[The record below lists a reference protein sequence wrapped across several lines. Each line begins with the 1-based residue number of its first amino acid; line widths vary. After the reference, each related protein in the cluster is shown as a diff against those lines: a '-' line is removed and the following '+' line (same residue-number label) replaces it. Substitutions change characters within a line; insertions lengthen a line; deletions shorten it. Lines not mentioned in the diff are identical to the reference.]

1 MELKFKQLPFT
12 PEQGQVIYIE
22 SEYNE
27 KLNKFI
33 RNHYESLKSDFAEK
47 GLRFCYLPLLAEETI
62 RYNAPYV
69 GRERLK
75 QLASQVP
82 SLSKF
87 AIGADNIEPSLAFA
101 INLPVTDESGNI
113 ILQCVP
119 IRTKWYMPTTLTF
132 QNLINEI
139 KSIQKVQYDRY
150 IKVDR
155 IRKAKDA
162 LDAKKEEEKRAKW
175 IAEMNL
181 FRQKEQKH
189 PEEAKDNTEDVRFSI
204 SISPGSLDADDTFDE
219 ESLELIESIRKKIE
233 ALRNKG
239 VNTMILHS
247 LIDEGEKISRLK
259 ITKDYRIFLTDYNN
273 KEIKMTPLPKAVF
286 FLFLR
291 HPEGIAFKCLMD
303 YSKELERIYKRLND
317 GELDSSQYQSI
328 YRIADPFDNSI
339 NEKCARIREAFV
351 SCIDERL
358 AKNYF
363 VTGMRGEPKRITLD
377 RSMVIWE

>member
-22 SEYNE
+22 SEYNK

-33 RNHYESLKSDFAEK
+33 RNNYESLKSDFAEK

>member
-22 SEYNE
+22 SEYNK

-75 QLASQVP
+75 QLASQVS

-87 AIGADNIEPSLAFA
+87 AIGAESIEPSLVFA

-132 QNLINEI
+132 LSLINEI
-139 KSIQKVQYDRY
+139 KSIEKSQYDHY

-155 IRKAKDA
+155 IRKAKEA

-181 FRQKEQKH
+181 FRQKEQKN
-189 PEEAKDNTEDVRFSI
+189 PEEAKDNREDVKFSI

-219 ESLELIESIRKKIE
+219 ESLKLIESIRKKIE

-259 ITKDYRIFLTDYNN
+259 ITKDYRIFLVDYDN

-286 FLFLR
+286 ILFLR
-291 HPEGIAFKCLMD
+291 HPEGIAFKNLMD
-303 YSKELERIYKRLND
+303 YFKELARIYKRLND

-328 YRIADPFDNSI
+328 YRIANPFDNSI

>member
-1 MELKFKQLPFT
+1 MELKFKQLTFT

-22 SEYNE
+22 SEYNK

-87 AIGADNIEPSLAFA
+87 AIGADSIEPSLVFA

-132 QNLINEI
+132 LSLINEI

-155 IRKAKDA
+155 IRKAKEA

-189 PEEAKDNTEDVRFSI
+189 PEEEKDNREDVRFSI

-273 KEIKMTPLPKAVF
+273 KEIKMTHLPKAVF
-286 FLFLR
+286 ILFLR